1 MAKTSEFEAAATAVP
16 CPCCWS
22 AGRAMRLF
30 DGQDTKPEEQ
40 DRRRIGRERKVLVAE
55 RVLRVHRIKRL
66 FCQGI
71 RVFAS

>member
-1 MAKTSEFEAAATAVP
+1 
-16 CPCCWS
+16 
-22 AGRAMRLF
+22 MRLF